1 MCNSEITFCGT
12 ADASLRRRANVSQRF
27 SSSGVR
33 GGSRSDISAEQRRR
47 LCAECRDSL
56 WPLTRVHGTGAER
69 TAGVSLSL
77 TRASRHGERTIHE
90 KKEILRRAELPER
103 RCSAG
108 APRTRVAQREGT
120 FVHDNRS
127 CRSGQN
133 RSSTRAYAFR
143 VRCVGPAWRLE
154 PPCPQATR

>member
-1 MCNSEITFCGT
+1 M
-12 ADASLRRRANVSQRF
+12 
-27 SSSGVR
+27 
-33 GGSRSDISAEQRRR
+33 
-47 LCAECRDSL
+47 
-56 WPLTRVHGTGAER
+56 HGTGAER

-120 FVHDNRS
+120 FWAVYLEELRFNGRGVNCQPACLPVTSVKMLCSSQQCIFSLSKNASFNREKES
-127 CRSGQN
+127 YGN
-133 RSSTRAYAFR
+133 ENAFQLFLTKNVVLHR
-143 VRCVGPAWRLE
+143 NKIAFFTPKFAFLSKN
-154 PPCPQATR
+154 AFSKY